1 MTMTY
6 DPKLS
11 KSGQYYSKF
20 INMKF
25 GALLILDLI
34 YDINKTGRSRYQF
47 ICKCDCGTVKNIPCW
62 YILDK
67 GTKSCGCLMHK
78 RKNDYESYIGKKYG
92 YLYIKELVHLKL
104 NNDKYNR
111 AYFIADCDCG
121 TKNKYI
127 PASDF
132 ITNNYQSCGCLQRYE
147 AQLKYKSLIGTTQN
161 ELTII
166 DYIYD
171 PTESGRKK
179 HKFKC
184 KCQCGNDQYLIQVDR
199 WLYTNPIRCPNC
211 LSSKAKK
218 SLNSLIEYCSSNN
231 LKLLDDFKNVS
242 HPILNSNNNISTI
255 RTKYHFQCLKC
266 NHIFESTI
274 SPDCYLACPNCNKQS
289 VSTAEQLI
297 SKFLNENN
305 VYYTKKLIPSLN
317 TNIQNLIEID
327 FFLPDYNI
335 GIEMHGLHV
344 HASSINQYSNYF
356 IGKKPY
362 NYHLNKL
369 ESAIKFN
376 IELLQFWNSEL
387 YQTPDIVYSLILN
400 KLHKSKYHEY
410 ARNCKIRELSKSE
423 YDNFMNTNHIQKTT
437 TNETIRIGLYYKTPD
452 NIVSAMSFGY
462 DRYGSKCEYEL
473 YRFANYVYCN
483 IPGAAS
489 KLFNYFIK
497 TYSPKSI
504 ISYSDRRLFDNG
516 KLYEI
521 LGFKLDHVS
530 KPNYWYFNRYLHN
543 SSLKLLHRS
552 NFQKH
557 MLKDKLKTFDPNLT
571 EVQNMEN
578 NGYLRVFDCGNK
590 VYLWQR

>member
-1 MTMTY
+1 
-6 DPKLS
+6 
-11 KSGQYYSKF
+11 
-20 INMKF
+20 
-25 GALLILDLI
+25 
-34 YDINKTGRSRYQF
+34 
-47 ICKCDCGTVKNIPCW
+47 
-62 YILDK
+62 
-67 GTKSCGCLMHK
+67 
-78 RKNDYESYIGKKYG
+78 
-92 YLYIKELVHLKL
+92 
-104 NNDKYNR
+104 
-111 AYFIADCDCG
+111 
-121 TKNKYI
+121 
-127 PASDF
+127 
-132 ITNNYQSCGCLQRYE
+132 
-147 AQLKYKSLIGTTQN
+147 
-161 ELTII
+161 
-166 DYIYD
+166 
-171 PTESGRKK
+171 
-179 HKFKC
+179 
-184 KCQCGNDQYLIQVDR
+184 
-199 WLYTNPIRCPNC
+199 
-211 LSSKAKK
+211 
-218 SLNSLIEYCSSNN
+218 
-231 LKLLDDFKNVS
+231 
-242 HPILNSNNNISTI
+242 
-255 RTKYHFQCLKC
+255 
-266 NHIFESTI
+266 
-274 SPDCYLACPNCNKQS
+274 
-289 VSTAEQLI
+289 
-297 SKFLNENN
+297 
-305 VYYTKKLIPSLN
+305 
-317 TNIQNLIEID
+317 
-327 FFLPDYNI
+327 
-335 GIEMHGLHV
+335 MHGLHV
-344 HASSINQYSNYF
+344 HASSINEYSNYF

-369 ESAIKFN
+369 ESATKFN

-571 EVQNMEN
+571 EAQNMEN
-578 NGYLRVFDCGNK
+578 NGYLRVFDCGSK